1 MTVAHKA
8 TKQAHDLN
16 TGLRILH
23 RTTVE
28 SNNELKPIRELQLE
42 KILNLKQESPF
53 GKDSTWIN
61 GYVGYRWGDWKN
73 RSIPN

>member
-28 SNNELKPIRELQLE
+28 SNNELKPIREQFETVVNVIE
-42 KILNLKQESPF
+42 KQIKKRGRKP
-53 GKDSTWIN
+53 KTN
-61 GYVGYRWGDWKN
+61 G
-73 RSIPN
+73 